1 MGPHA
6 RRDARKRDINNFNM
20 TLTMNTVPQHKIT
33 STYVVQAYR

>member
-20 TLTMNTVPQHKIT
+20 TLTMIDEHCATTQNKLAPT
-33 STYVVQAYR
+33 